1 MLKIPQIGQRPKQS
15 DFCVSK
21 DDIDKYLV
29 AKKNFEVDKR
39 RREEKKSHSSCV
51 LSLVIIFVIALIIF
65 TLIEHMNNSYHSDG
79 QAFLWVIFIA
89 ICVSPFI
96 IGFVSRFSNATVDLS
111 MDKPSM
117 VYSPNQNATKFY
129 QEAVEKYEKITKQLK
144 NRYANI
150 EMVDYDEGK
159 YTEFVVDELIKI
171 LDKKFNYRNI
181 TWWSNQI
188 LNFKIA
194 INKILRADGFQNVRN
209 MANLSNPIDAAFSK
223 KIDIIAQKDGYDY
236 FIICFS
242 KTNGVLEIKYIEEAL
257 LAIPNCANKRIIIIT
272 NYMMGNIAA
281 DVMNFIEDN
290 SIDLWDAKKMVEL
303 TKKYFVDTKDEYPL
317 ELGNDFKKCI
327 GFKLSSNINDRL
339 LSTQSY
345 FYYIY
350 TLELFNSAKEALE
363 AMQRFP
369 KDKVYYGI
377 CEYPNAKF
385 WLYDGAREGVPE
397 SVCYMDESP
406 RTSVYAIIA
415 SSSENRHNWRIRVE
429 SEYIFDAYS
438 RKYFHN
444 HHTLYTHNGF
454 THIPTYLS

>member
-1 MLKIPQIGQRPKQS
+1 
-15 DFCVSK
+15 
-21 DDIDKYLV
+21 
-29 AKKNFEVDKR
+29 
-39 RREEKKSHSSCV
+39 
-51 LSLVIIFVIALIIF
+51 
-65 TLIEHMNNSYHSDG
+65 
-79 QAFLWVIFIA
+79 
-89 ICVSPFI
+89 
-96 IGFVSRFSNATVDLS
+96 
-111 MDKPSM
+111 
-117 VYSPNQNATKFY
+117 
-129 QEAVEKYEKITKQLK
+129 
-144 NRYANI
+144 
-150 EMVDYDEGK
+150 MVDYDEGK

-303 TKKYFVDTKDEYPL
+303 TKKYFVAKDEYPL